1 MKGRDT
7 PPGEGSALSPL
18 SPGIGSTG
26 VGAKDADWEILA
38 RDAYHASTNWLNASR
53 RSAWGD
59 SLRMFQGRHVSG
71 SKYHSSDYRYR
82 TRLFRPK
89 TRSVVRKNEAAT
101 AQAFFS
107 TNNIVSVHAQ
117 NEDDPAQLA
126 SAKFKEELLNYRLRT
141 SIPWFLTVLGA
152 RQDCD
157 VYGVCVSRQY
167 WKYEE
172 KLIGEKQAETSDF
185 ASGQGSDM
193 GQAAPDTYQYYQ
205 VVSDHPA
212 VELIAPDNFRFDPA
226 CDWMDPVSSSPYLIH
241 RIPMYVGEV
250 RRKMEGQ
257 GTDPA
262 EWRHYDDGAILSSN
276 TVSDDATRLTRDA
289 NRQDPRKSQPNTA
302 RDFDVAWV
310 HLVTMRWKGT
320 DYVYYTLGPDK
331 LLTDPRSHV
340 EVYGTEK
347 RPYRIGITN
356 LETHRNY
363 PASNVELGRDLQ
375 SQANETVNLRLDA
388 LKLALQPQPK
398 VKAGSPAASSLGDF
412 RIFMPGKPITVNAA
426 DDVSWD
432 RPPDPSAGSLAEQ
445 DRINQDFDEL
455 AGSFSQASV
464 GTANNLNETVGGM
477 ELIAGAAGSI
487 GELQLELFK
496 QTWVTGVLE
505 DLLDLEERLEEDE
518 MVIALAGAKAQLV
531 QKYSVNRVDDWLM
544 SQKVTCHLDVG
555 IGATNPQIRLNNMMT
570 AASVIEKLF
579 GEAAGS
585 GLVWDEVCSEVFG
598 ALGFSDGKRFFVPG
612 FDPHVAQQQLNQSS
626 QQQPLGV
633 DPNKMQEVQLQA
645 QTTIQKTEMETA
657 SQERIAAMKNT
668 PPGVKFAPETLQI
681 EQFRAE
687 NAARIAGIKSDS
699 DRQIAAMN
707 YQKEREAQA
716 AETQRALIDARTKAS
731 GHVIT
736 AIPALSKVISD
747 HRIGMAAARSNG

>member
-1 MKGRDT
+1 
-7 PPGEGSALSPL
+7 
-18 SPGIGSTG
+18 
-26 VGAKDADWEILA
+26 
-38 RDAYHASTNWLNASR
+38 
-53 RSAWGD
+53 
-59 SLRMFQGRHVSG
+59 
-71 SKYHSSDYRYR
+71 
-82 TRLFRPK
+82 
-89 TRSVVRKNEAAT
+89 
-101 AQAFFS
+101 
-107 TNNIVSVHAQ
+107 
-117 NEDDPAQLA
+117 
-126 SAKFKEELLNYRLRT
+126 
-141 SIPWFLTVLGA
+141 
-152 RQDCD
+152 
-157 VYGVCVSRQY
+157 
-167 WKYEE
+167 
-172 KLIGEKQAETSDF
+172 
-185 ASGQGSDM
+185 
-193 GQAAPDTYQYYQ
+193 
-205 VVSDHPA
+205 
-212 VELIAPDNFRFDPA
+212 
-226 CDWMDPVSSSPYLIH
+226 MDPVSSSPYLIH